1 MPQRNAAPSSVGLM
15 LPLLAGAVGVF
26 LLLLSAQPGWLGRPE
41 PAVSA
46 HRARL
51 HPAAYGLAASGAGV
65 LAAAAVG
72 CKRFVDRRR
81 ARRAAQGQTAGLDPT
96 LLETIPDV
104 VYELDPK
111 GRFTFLSD
119 AVRRFGYAPED
130 LLGKRFSYL
139 VHPDDFPAV
148 SRLHVLP
155 RYEGASTGEE
165 AAPKLFDER
174 RSGDRGTRDL
184 EVRLVPGDGIGVRHG
199 EVHASGRWATD
210 GADGR
215 PRFVGTVGIIR
226 DVTQRK
232 ELARRLERSRAS
244 FQAIVTK
251 SHNGILVVD
260 EEGTVRYVNPAAE
273 HLLERQAHHLLGEPF
288 GMPLVDDEVTD
299 IDIRL
304 RNGRTGTA
312 EMRVTE
318 TVWQGAPACLVTL
331 HDVTERDRMEQELEA
346 ARQAA
351 EEASHAKSE
360 FLANVSHELRT
371 PLNAIIGF
379 SEGLLHR
386 VDQHPLTEHQ
396 RDRVEKV
403 LLSGRHLLA
412 LIDQVLDIAKIE
424 AGRLTL
430 EPTTFDVYRLAAT
443 VQSMADAMLHDTHGV
458 RFAMDV
464 ADDLPA
470 LTSDRA
476 KVQQIL
482 LNLLGNAVKYTRRGS
497 ITLSVRREGDG
508 IAFRM
513 QDTGVGIPEDQR
525 GKIFEPFERVDRAD
539 GKGAA
544 EGHGRGLAI
553 ARSLAERLG
562 GSLVLEPDSDDG
574 CTFALTVPTAWDEP
588 AETENEGNT
597 HQYRQAVK
605 GAAT

>member
-1 MPQRNAAPSSVGLM
+1 
-15 LPLLAGAVGVF
+15 
-26 LLLLSAQPGWLGRPE
+26 
-41 PAVSA
+41 
-46 HRARL
+46 
-51 HPAAYGLAASGAGV
+51 
-65 LAAAAVG
+65 
-72 CKRFVDRRR
+72 
-81 ARRAAQGQTAGLDPT
+81 
-96 LLETIPDV
+96 
-104 VYELDPK
+104 
-111 GRFTFLSD
+111 
-119 AVRRFGYAPED
+119 
-130 LLGKRFSYL
+130 
-139 VHPDDFPAV
+139 
-148 SRLHVLP
+148 
-155 RYEGASTGEE
+155 
-165 AAPKLFDER
+165 
-174 RSGDRGTRDL
+174 
-184 EVRLVPGDGIGVRHG
+184 
-199 EVHASGRWATD
+199 
-210 GADGR
+210 
-215 PRFVGTVGIIR
+215 
-226 DVTQRK
+226 VTQRK